1 MPVSK
6 QLHASRHGV
15 RIDHRSLIVMSSVP
29 LSLTAPNYATRPIAA
44 GKLLTEHPS
53 LDEDD
58 SVMSYI
64 ISMFV
69 EAISEYFGHLRT
81 SQRRCGTVGLGFR
94 QARHFDEAFH
104 QIPVG
109 SSSVDAQDRNFEL
122 L

>member
-44 GKLLTEHPS
+44 GELLTEHPS
-53 LDEDD
+53 LDEDFCH
-58 SVMSYI
+58 VI
-64 ISMFV
+64 QNLHV
-69 EAISEYFGHLRT
+69 
-81 SQRRCGTVGLGFR
+81 CGSLPDICALPKDDVGLLASVFS

>member
-44 GKLLTEHPS
+44 GELLTEHPS

-58 SVMSYI
+58 SVI
-64 ISMFV
+64 HNLHV
-69 EAISEYFGHLRT
+69 
-81 SQRRCGTVGLGFR
+81 CGSLPDICALPKDDVGLLASVFS